1 MCHSDIENI
10 VWGKGLGFAEKEKM
24 LRGVMLLTYPIV
36 TT

>member
-24 LRGVMLLTYPIV
+24 PLTVLIV
-36 TT
+36 N